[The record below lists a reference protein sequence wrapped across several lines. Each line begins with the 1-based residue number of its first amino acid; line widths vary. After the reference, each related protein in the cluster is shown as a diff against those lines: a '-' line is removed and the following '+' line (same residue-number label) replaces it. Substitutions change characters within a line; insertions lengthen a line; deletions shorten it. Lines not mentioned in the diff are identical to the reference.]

1 MPGLSSESS
10 RSSPHRPPTG
20 SAICEHPTVAA
31 DLTSRLEIAGARA
44 ICALPPGAKRRIA
57 GAPVRRDGL
66 ELDLDTQVL
75 LKLAERNPPPPA
87 ASRTPAGAREEI
99 RRSANVVAGP
109 TIALASVHETTIAG
123 ADGPLRARLY
133 VPEEAQHASA
143 GPLIVYYHGGGWV
156 VGDLDT
162 HDQPCRLLANAS
174 GARVLSVDYRLA
186 PEHRFPAPVH
196 DALAAFYDAVSSA
209 ERLGADPARIAVAG
223 DSAGGHL
230 AAVTAQLAAAAPGG
244 PVPAFQLL
252 IYPVTDLV
260 EVSRSRLEFAEGFLL
275 TKESMDWYEEQ
286 FLGAD
291 GDRRDPRA
299 SPLLAAD
306 LSAVAPALVV
316 TAGFDPLR
324 DEGEAY
330 AARLR
335 AAGVRTILRRHPGYV
350 HGFIHV
356 LIGGTGPREAV
367 AEMGGVLRAA
377 LAD

>member
-1 MPGLSSESS
+1 M
-10 RSSPHRPPTG
+10 
-20 SAICEHPTVAA
+20 AI
-31 DLTSRLEIAGARA
+31 DLASRLEIAGARA
-44 ICALPPGAKRRIA
+44 IGALPAGAKRRIA

-87 ASRTPAGAREEI
+87 ANRTPAGAREELLH
-99 RRSANVVAGP
+99 SVNVVAGP
-109 TIALASVHETTIAG
+109 TIAVASVHETTVAG
-123 ADGPLRARLY
+123 AGGPLRARLY
-133 VPEEAQHASA
+133 VPGEAQHASA
-143 GPLIVYYHGGGWV
+143 APLIVYYHGGGWV

-186 PEHRFPAPVH
+186 PEHRFPAPVQ

-223 DSAGGHL
+223 DSAGAHL

-260 EVSRSRLEFAEGFLL
+260 EVAQSRITFAEGFLL

-286 FLGAD
+286 FLGPD

-306 LSAVAPALVV
+306 LSGVAPALVV

-356 LIGGTGPREAV
+356 LVGSTGPREAV
-367 AEMGGVLRAA
+367 AEIGGVLRAA

>member
-1 MPGLSSESS
+1 VVPEL
-10 RSSPHRPPTG
+10 
-20 SAICEHPTVAA
+20 AN
-31 DLTSRLEIAGARA
+31 RLEIAGARA
-44 ICALPPGAKRRIA
+44 IGALPASAKRRIA
-57 GAPVRRDGL
+57 GVPVCRDGL

-87 ASRTPAGAREEI
+87 ALRTPAGAREEL
-99 RRSANVVAGP
+99 RRSVNVVAGA
-109 TIALASVHETTIAG
+109 TVAVASVQEMTVAG

-133 VPEEAQHASA
+133 IPEEARHASA
-143 GPLIVYYHGGGWV
+143 APLIVYYHGGGWV

-186 PEHRFPAPVH
+186 PEHPFPAPME
-196 DALAAFYDAVSSA
+196 DALAAFYDAVASA

-230 AAVTAQLAAAAPGG
+230 AAVTAQLAAADEGR

-252 IYPVTDLV
+252 IYPATDLV
-260 EVSRSRLEFAEGFLL
+260 EVAPSRRTFAEGFLL

-286 FLGAD
+286 LLGPD

-299 SPLLAAD
+299 SPLLAED

-324 DEGEAY
+324 DEGETY

-335 AAGVRTILRRHPGYV
+335 DAGVRTILRRYPGFA
-350 HGFIHV
+350 HGFIHMLV
-356 LIGGTGPREAV
+356 GGTGPREAV
-367 AEMGGVLRAA
+367 AEMGGVLRGA
-377 LAD
+377 LTS

>member
-1 MPGLSSESS
+1 MESEL
-10 RSSPHRPPTG
+10 
-20 SAICEHPTVAA
+20 A
-31 DLTSRLEIAGARA
+31 SRLEIAAVRA
-44 ICALPPGAKRRIA
+44 IGALPASAKRRIA
-57 GAPVRRDGL
+57 GAPIRRDGL

-75 LKLAERNPPPPA
+75 LKLAARHPPPPA
-87 ASRTPAGAREEI
+87 ASRTPTAAREEI
-99 RRSANVVAGP
+99 RRSARAVAGAP
-109 TIALASVHETTIAG
+109 IPIASAHETTIAG
-123 ADGPLRARLY
+123 ADGPLRARMF
-133 VPEEAQHASA
+133 VPREARDGTA

-186 PEHRFPAPVH
+186 PEHRFPAPVE
-196 DALAAFYDAVSSA
+196 DALAAFHDVVASA
-209 ERLGADPARIAVAG
+209 ERLGADPTRIAVAG

-230 AAVTAQLAAAAPGG
+230 AAVTAQCAVAAGG

-260 EVSRSRLEFAEGFLL
+260 EVAQSRITFAEGFLL

-286 FLGAD
+286 LLGPS
-291 GDRRDPRA
+291 GDRRDQRA
-299 SPLLAAD
+299 SPLLAEN
-306 LSAVAPALVV
+306 LSTVAPALVV

-335 AAGVRTILRRHPGYV
+335 AAGVRTVLRRHDGYV
-350 HGFIHV
+350 HGFIHALV
-356 LIGGTGPREAV
+356 GGSGPRAAV

-377 LAD
+377 FAG